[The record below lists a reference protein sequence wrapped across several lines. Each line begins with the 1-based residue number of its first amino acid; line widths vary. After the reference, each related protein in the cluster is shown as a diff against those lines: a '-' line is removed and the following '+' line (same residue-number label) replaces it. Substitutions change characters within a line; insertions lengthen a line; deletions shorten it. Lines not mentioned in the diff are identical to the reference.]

1 GVAGPLKGED
11 MFGFFDVKDTV
22 ARNSSADPRDTY
34 NTKQALGNLGYYR
47 TPEYGMTQW
56 PDGRLFE
63 GIERFQKAKGLAVD
77 GVINPGGQTA
87 TAMNRSL
94 AGGPPPDTQ
103 DDDDEDYGG
112 DPYFDDVGPGRGP
125 GGGSAASGQDF
136 LMFYDDDILP
146 RTQNDAGKL
155 VQIMNQP
162 ENANITVL
170 GGVYPRKV
178 PGLSEPIVVQ
188 KPDGGVWWKPI
199 RDRGLHRVFMT
210 GTGFTVFRLRDL
222 AAMDV
227 PEYDFEGTTY
237 RQYFTMPIGYPIR
250 DPKGA
255 LFTDDFAF
263 GEVCQRH
270 GKEWWVDGGVVCDQ
284 IGKDGQVFRIEDAI
298 PKKAN

>member
-1 GVAGPLKGED
+1 MGSVYIAILNPGSNVRMEWAMKWGAKNWPMAMPCTTSVMTNYMNID
-11 MFGFFDVKDTV
+11 H
-22 ARNSSADPRDTY
+22 ARNVAVSR
-34 NTKQALGNLGYYR
+34 AL
-47 TPEYGMTQW
+47 
-56 PDGRLFE
+56 
-63 GIERFQKAKGLAVD
+63 
-77 GVINPGGQTA
+77 
-87 TAMNRSL
+87 
-94 AGGPPPDTQ
+94 
-103 DDDDEDYGG
+103 
-112 DPYFDDVGPGRGP
+112 
-125 GGGSAASGQDF
+125 AAGQDF

-162 ENANITVL
+162 ENVNITVL

-178 PGLSEPIVVQ
+178 PGLSEPIVGQ
-188 KPDGGVWWKPI
+188 KPDGGGWWKPI

-250 DPKGA
+250 DPKGT

-284 IGKDGQVFRIEDAI
+284 IGKDGQMFRIEDAI